1 MKDLYIALLSV
12 LLGAIGQVVLKKGA
26 VKIGDLSL
34 SLFSVHKEVI
44 NLIKIPEII
53 FGLIFFGISFL
64 LWVKVLTK
72 N

>member
-1 MKDLYIALLSV
+1 MKDLYIFLLSV

-26 VKIGDLSL
+26 SRIGDLSL

-53 FGLIFFGISFL
+53 LDLFSLELVFYYGL
-64 LWVKVLTK
+64 KY
-72 N
+72 